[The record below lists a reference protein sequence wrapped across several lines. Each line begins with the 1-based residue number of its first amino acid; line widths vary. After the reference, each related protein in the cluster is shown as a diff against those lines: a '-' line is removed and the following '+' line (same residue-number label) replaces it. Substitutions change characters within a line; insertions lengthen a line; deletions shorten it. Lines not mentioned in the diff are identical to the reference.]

1 MASFGDFA
9 RELRRKKELGLRDAA
24 GLMNVSPAY
33 LSQVERDKEAPSRRL
48 MASMSQLYE
57 CATAKIQAAAERTG
71 AQQNER
77 RQPARSVDELRALYR
92 LGAMFTTDEVEGMV
106 RHILQQRGMGED
118 DIERELSKL
127 RADLPRIRNGGR
139 DGLFAAD
146 IRPRVLS
153 KRGIAQMA
161 YGLLQKNCL
170 DRASY
175 VPPTPIERIA
185 ENEEGVSY
193 IIDDLPSSDGDP
205 IVLGRSRWDGPQRE
219 ITISADLAASEKEHD
234 RHRFRFTLG
243 HELFH
248 AIEHL
253 PLVAS
258 SRGGLQRVSA
268 LEIGFVDRARHTL
281 SRAERAVDQW
291 ANTQKARRLVTRE
304 DWREWQ
310 ANTFASALLMP
321 DWAVKQHFLKRVQE
335 EHVEALEDESCR
347 EVALGIA
354 GERLFS
360 GRLFISTLAQ
370 LFDVSR
376 QAMAIRLLELGLVQE
391 VQR

>member
-1 MASFGDFA
+1 
-9 RELRRKKELGLRDAA
+9 LGLRDAA
-24 GLMNVSPAY
+24 RRMNVSPAY
-33 LSQVERDKEAPSRRL
+33 LSQVERDKEPPSLRL

-57 CATAKIQAAAERTG
+57 CPTAKIQAVAEQSG
-71 AQQNER
+71 IQQTER
-77 RQPARSVDELRALYR
+77 RTPARSVDELRALYR
-92 LGAMFTTDEVEGMV
+92 LGAMFTTEEVEGMV
-106 RHILQQRGMGED
+106 RHILQQRGMGEA

-153 KRGIAQMA
+153 KRIIAQMA
-161 YGLLQKNCL
+161 YGLLQKNGL
-170 DRASY
+170 DRTSY
-175 VPPTPIERIA
+175 KPPTPIERIV

-193 IIDDLPSSDGDP
+193 VIDHLPSSEGDP
-205 IVLGRSRWDGPQRE
+205 IVLGRSRWVGTARE
-219 ITISADLAASEKEHD
+219 VTISADLAASEKEHD
-234 RHRFRFTLG
+234 GHRFRFTLG

-253 PLVAS
+253 PLAAS
-258 SRGGLQRVSA
+258 SRGGLRRISTLDV
-268 LEIGFVDRARHTL
+268 GFVDRARHRL

-291 ANTQKARRLVTRE
+291 VNTQKARKLVTHE

-321 DWAVKQHFLKRVQE
+321 DWAVTEHFLKRQRERVNTPE
-335 EHVEALEDESCR
+335 GESCR
-347 EVALGIA
+347 EAALSIA
-354 GERLFS
+354 GERFFS
-360 GRLFISTLAQ
+360 GRLFVSTLAQ

-376 QAMAIRLLELGLVQE
+376 QAMAVRLLELGLVLE

>member
-24 GLMNVSPAY
+24 RLMNVSPAY
-33 LSQVERDKEAPSRRL
+33 LSQVERDKESPSRRL

-57 CATAKIQAAAERTG
+57 CPTAKIQAAAERAG
-71 AQQNER
+71 VQQSGR
-77 RQPARSVDELRALYR
+77 RPPTRSVDELRALYR

-118 DIERELSKL
+118 DIERELAKL
-127 RADLPRIRNGGR
+127 RADLPRIRNSGG

-161 YGLLQKNCL
+161 YRLLQRNGL
-170 DRASY
+170 DRSSY
-175 VPPTPIERIA
+175 TPPTPIELIA
-185 ENEEGVSY
+185 ENEEGVAY
-193 IIDDLPSSDGDP
+193 VIDDLPSSDGDP
-205 IVLGRSRWDGPQRE
+205 IVLGRSRWDGLERE

-253 PLVAS
+253 PLAAS
-258 SRGGLQRVSA
+258 SRDGLQRTST

-291 ANTQKARRLVTRE
+291 ANTQKLRRLLTRE

-321 DWAVKQHFLKRVQE
+321 DWAVRKHFLKRLQE
-335 EHVEALEDESCR
+335 EYVDTPEDESCR
-347 EVALGIA
+347 EAALRIA
-354 GERLFS
+354 GERFFS
-360 GRLFISTLAQ
+360 GRLYISTLAQ

-376 QAMAIRLLELGLVQE
+376 QAMAIRLLDLGLVQE